1 MNKDAM
7 SFKVDKWGD
16 IHMNVTPLLRLR
28 TMGSMKENIRPLN
41 NLRKNAKIFVNKQR
55 FDLFK
60 T

>member
-1 MNKDAM
+1 M